1 MFKLFQSKIE
11 RLSDKRKK
19 LTEKREKTIHR
30 YQELNADISTKITKL
45 QNQSFENDDKVE
57 KITKQLNFKIDRVLK
72 EIEAEKEYVDAV
84 TLDEQDEY
92 LKDHQKAEI
101 KAKRK

>member
-1 MFKLFQSKIE
+1 MFNKAKID
-11 RLSDKRKK
+11 RLAQKRQK
-19 LTEKREKTIHR
+19 LTEKREAITHKFQVR
-30 YQELNADISTKITKL
+30 NAQISTEITRL
-45 QNQSFENDDKVE
+45 QLESFENDDKVA
-57 KITKQLNFKIDRVLK
+57 KLTKQLNFKIDRVIK

-92 LKDHQKAEI
+92 IKDNQKAEE

>member
-1 MFKLFQSKIE
+1 MFKSKID
-11 RLSDKRKK
+11 RWAQKRQR
-19 LTEKREKTIHR
+19 LTEKREKFSDKI
-30 YQELNADISTKITKL
+30 QIENARISAEITKL
-45 QNQSFENDDKVE
+45 QLKSMENDDKVA
-57 KITKQLNFKIDRVLK
+57 KITKQLNFKIDRVIK

-92 LKDHQKAEI
+92 IKDHQKPEI

>member
-1 MFKLFQSKIE
+1 MFKSKID
-11 RLSDKRKK
+11 RLAQRRQK
-19 LTEKREKTIHR
+19 LTEKREAIKHK
-30 YQELNADISTKITKL
+30 YQVENAQISAEITRL
-45 QNQSFENDDKVE
+45 QLLSMENDDKEE
-57 KITKQLNFKIDRVLK
+57 KLTKQLNFKIDRVIK

-92 LKDHQKAEI
+92 IKDHQKAEI